1 MVWSRQDIGSH
12 FSNSRLSFSHGGP
25 YLDGTH
31 VAFAS
36 SRLKSD
42 RSIIELALKCIPSFS
57 MRWDAVR
64 CAADVYS
71 RDLEA
76 LRTSCPLSLRSDS
89 EFMGTVVAATGLALQ
104 YAMPFVRHE
113 SKVVLAAIAEN
124 HQAVFFASP
133 YALVEV
139 GDVNATGPLAADV
152 LVAIEKSAVMAQ
164 AAKARPAARTA
175 ANAPASSESSDSSS
189 STLEDHENYCT
200 DEAAIKRTTARFPE
214 LAKFVASAEI
224 IQAGVASRKERDAAK
239 EASKKLKREEAKAK
253 GGGTGE
259 GEEEEEEEEGK
270 AKALADAEAKEQSLI
285 AGEFP

>member
-1 MVWSRQDIGSH
+1 
-12 FSNSRLSFSHGGP
+12 
-25 YLDGTH
+25 

-89 EFMGTVVAATGLALQ
+89 EFMGTVVAANGLALQ

-200 DEAAIKRTTARFPE
+200 DE
-214 LAKFVASAEI
+214 FVASAEI